1 MEWHECSVVSCS
13 NPMDCSP
20 PVSFVH
26 GISQAKILE
35 WVAIS
40 FSRYLPDPGIE
51 PVPLASTALAGLVFT
66 IGVTWEALSSHILI
80 VYLHAHV

>member
-1 MEWHECSVVSCS
+1 MSCS

-40 FSRYLPDPGIE
+40 FSRDLPDPGIE
-51 PVPLASTALAGLVFT
+51 PVPLASTALAGLAFT

>member
-1 MEWHECSVVSCS
+1 
-13 NPMDCSP
+13 MDCSL

-40 FSRYLPDPGIE
+40 FSRDLPDPGIE
-51 PVPLASTALAGLVFT
+51 PVHFASTALAGIVFT
-66 IGVTWEALSSHILI
+66 IGVPGKPFLVI
-80 VYLHAHV
+80 Y

>member
-1 MEWHECSVVSCS
+1 MSCS

-20 PVSFVH
+20 PVSSLH

-35 WVAIS
+35 WIAIS
-40 FSRYLPDPGIE
+40 FSRDLPDPGIE
-51 PVPLASTALAGLVFT
+51 PMTLASTALAGPVFT

-80 VYLHAHV
+80 VYLHAQV

>member
-1 MEWHECSVVSCS
+1 
-13 NPMDCSP
+13 MDSSP
-20 PVSFVH
+20 PGYPVH
-26 GISQAKILE
+26 VFLQAGILE

-40 FSRYLPDPGIE
+40 FSRDLPDPGIE
-51 PVPLASTALAGLVFT
+51 PMRFASTALAGIVFT